1 MRAPLLLALA
11 LLLPGCALPRPADA
25 MAHHVEL
32 REGPWT
38 MVVSWDSLAGAPG
51 DEVRFRVRV
60 DAAGD
65 PAPYQTLAPGVAY
78 VRLGDG
84 RALVVE
90 GRSATIDG
98 SAIVG
103 PVERLVFRLV
113 AHDGTGRDATTF
125 TFEGP
130 EVTLRDGVRASP
142 VPSAFQDDVAEVP
155 PGLSAQRRD
164 GSVVAT
170 FASDDVVQDSC
181 HRSVAQ
187 DSEWFLVEG
196 DGPPRLV
203 GFVARMSTDA
213 CVPEPPTR
221 PRVVA
226 TLAQAPE
233 PLDVVAVG
241 FESCF
246 CPALPWFREAVTA

>member
-1 MRAPLLLALA
+1 
-11 LLLPGCALPRPADA
+11 
-25 MAHHVEL
+25 MAHHMEV
-32 REGPWT
+32 RDGPWT

-65 PAPYQTLAPGVAY
+65 PAPYQTLAPAVAY

-84 RALVVE
+84 RPLAVE
-90 GRSATIDG
+90 SRSATIEG
-98 SAIVG
+98 RAIVG
-103 PVERLVFRLV
+103 AVERLVFRLV

-130 EVTLRDGVRASP
+130 EVALREGVRASP
-142 VPSAFQDDVAEVP
+142 VPSAFLEDVAEAP
-155 PGLSAQRRD
+155 PGLSAQRRN
-164 GSVVAT
+164 GAVVAT

-181 HRSVAQ
+181 HRTVAR
-187 DSEWFLVEG
+187 DSAWFLVEG

-221 PRVVA
+221 PRLVV
-226 TLAQAPE
+226 TLPHAPE

-246 CPALPWFREAVTA
+246 CPAVPWFRESVTA